1 MSFALFAAMLA
12 IEHSSHVAQ
21 QADNQR
27 MFQETSVDKKRESVR
42 YWEGIL
48 AREVEMLAK
57 GVSSENNVDNARIR
71 LTMTRHDLALQE
83 HNSKF
88 ALEQTRHVFEIRERQ
103 LKRLKQLADKGFA
116 SQLEMAEG
124 QRHQACAYFFVAT
137 EERN

>member
-1 MSFALFAAMLA
+1 MLA

-48 AREVEMLAK
+48 AREVEMQVK

-71 LTMTRHDLALQE
+71 LAMT
-83 HNSKF
+83 
-88 ALEQTRHVFEIRERQ
+88 
-103 LKRLKQLADKGFA
+103 GFA
-116 SQLEMAEG
+116 GTQ
-124 QRHQACAYFFVAT
+124 QQVCT
-137 EERN
+137 